1 MMHVEGVS
9 VALACEWA
17 GVSRSGFYRDYED
30 HAPREADNSLRDAI
44 QQIVLEHR
52 FYGYRRVAAELRTQ
66 GWVVNHKRVLRV
78 MRADNLLCLRKRKY
92 VLTTDSHHPF
102 AIYPNLLPRLV
113 VNGINQLWVADIT
126 YIRLRETFLYLAV
139 ILDAWSRRV
148 VGWHLGETLEAE
160 LAVKA
165 LDRALAERPVQPGL
179 VHHSDRGIQYC
190 SDAYV
195 NTLEE
200 HGFLISMSR
209 TANPYDNAKAERF
222 MRTLKC
228 EEVYLQQY
236 RDAEHARTSIGK
248 FLEEVYNRKRLHS
261 ALGYKTPT
269 AFETALASSGA
280 EAGREPQEGVFQ
292 A

>member
-30 HAPREADNSLRDAI
+30 HAPRQADNSLRDAI
-44 QQIVLEHR
+44 QRIVLENR
-52 FYGYRRVAAELRTQ
+52 FYGYRRVAAELRAQ
-66 GWVVNHKRVLRV
+66 GWVVNHKRVLRI
-78 MRADNLLCLRKRKY
+78 MRADNLLCLRKRKF
-92 VLTTDSHHPF
+92 VLTTNSHHPF
-102 AIYPNLLPRLV
+102 AVYPNLLPRLRIDD
-113 VNGINQLWVADIT
+113 INQLWVADIT
-126 YIRLRETFLYLAV
+126 YIHLRETFVYLAV
-139 ILDAWSRRV
+139 ILDAYSRCV
-148 VGWHLGETLEAE
+148 VGWHLSETLAAE

-179 VHHSDRGIQYC
+179 VHHSDRGVQYC

-195 NTLEE
+195 SKLEDC
-200 HGFLISMSR
+200 GFLISMSR

-222 MRTLKC
+222 MRTLKS

-236 RDAEHARTSIGK
+236 RDAEHAQASIGK

-261 ALGYKTPT
+261 ALGYKTPI
-269 AFETALASSGA
+269 AFEAALAKSAS
-280 EAGREPQEGVFQ
+280 EAGFKPQEGVFQ